1 MNLLDLLPLAIIDRI
16 AAADADAWLRFAGR
30 LHPLFVHFPLAFVV
44 LAALV
49 ELMHLLRGRVGIA
62 PGVRLLLVAATLG
75 ALAAGGSGWLNASFE
90 WADLDAAWRADGR
103 PDGPTAADAEH
114 LQWHRFASIGVAAG
128 LLLVTAGA
136 VVVGGSGIGGIRT
149 LTRLGLAAVL
159 VGSLATGHLGGE
171 LVHGRGYVLAAFP
184 EPAAAEQAPPTQ
196 PTAPGGDQPTG
207 APAAPATPAAA
218 EPVTGD
224 PVAALA
230 SLETRALAI
239 LENHCAECHGPSSQK
254 AGLQL
259 VPLERAFEWEPEF
272 WTIVPGDAEE
282 SLVVQRIELPEGH
295 RRRMPPD
302 GPGLSDGERTTLRAW
317 ITGGAT
323 VGGLAPGAD

>member
-1 MNLLDLLPLAIIDRI
+1 MSLIDFLPLVIIDRI

-49 ELMHLLRGRVGIA
+49 ELMHLLRGREGVA

-75 ALAAGGSGWLNASFE
+75 ALAAGGSGWMNASFE
-90 WADLDAAWRADGR
+90 WADLDATWRAEGR
-103 PDGPTAADAEH
+103 PDGPRAADAEH
-114 LQWHRFASIGVAAG
+114 LQWHRVTSIGVAAG

-136 VVVGGSGIGGIRT
+136 VAVGTTGTGGIRT

-159 VGSLATGHLGGE
+159 AGSLVTGHLGGE

-184 EPAAAEQAPPTQ
+184 EPAAAADPPAAGGEAPV
-196 PTAPGGDQPTG
+196 
-207 APAAPATPAAA
+207 APAAPEAPVARQSPVVEPITGDPAAA
-218 EPVTGD
+218 LLT
-224 PVAALA
+224 
-230 SLETRALAI
+230 LETQALEI
-239 LENHCAECHGPSSQK
+239 LDNHCAECHGPSSQK

-259 VPLERAFEWEPEF
+259 LPLDRAFEWEPEF
-272 WTIVPGDAEE
+272 WTIVPGDADE

-302 GPGLSDGERTTLRAW
+302 GPGLSDQERTTLRAW
-317 ITGGAT
+317 ITAGAT
-323 VGGLAPGAD
+323 VGGLAPGGG

>member
-1 MNLLDLLPLAIIDRI
+1 MSLIEFVPLGIIDRI

-49 ELMHLLRGRVGIA
+49 ELMHLLRGREGVA

-75 ALAAGGSGWLNASFE
+75 ALAAGGSGWMNASHE
-90 WADLDAAWRADGR
+90 WADLDVVWRADGR
-103 PDGPTAADAEH
+103 PEGPTAADAEH

-136 VVVGGSGIGGIRT
+136 VAVGSTGTGGVRT
-149 LTRLGLAAVL
+149 LTRLGLTAVL
-159 VGSLATGHLGGE
+159 LGSLATGHLGGE

-184 EPAAAEQAPPTQ
+184 EPAPESAAEPASEVPT
-196 PTAPGGDQPTG
+196 PEEV
-207 APAAPATPAAA
+207 PATPPATSATDA
-218 EPVTGD
+218 EPIGGD
-224 PVAALA
+224 PTSALVA
-230 SLETRALAI
+230 LESQALAI
-239 LENHCAECHGPSSQK
+239 LENHCAECHGPNSQK

-259 VPLERAFEWEPEF
+259 VPLEHAFEWEPEF
-272 WTIVPGDAEE
+272 WTIVPGDAAE

-302 GPGLSDGERTTLRAW
+302 GPGLTDEERTTLRAW
-317 ITGGAT
+317 IDAGAT
-323 VGGLAPGAD
+323 SGGRTPEAG